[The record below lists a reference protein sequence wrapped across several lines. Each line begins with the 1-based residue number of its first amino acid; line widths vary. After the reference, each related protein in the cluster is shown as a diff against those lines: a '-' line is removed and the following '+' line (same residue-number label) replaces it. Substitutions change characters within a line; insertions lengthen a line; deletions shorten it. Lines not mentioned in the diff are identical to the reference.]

1 MSTEMRDKKP
11 AIPDYVKPEDV
22 LGPKRSWQL
31 FHVLFD
37 GGPSG
42 TDLDQFTGTSLAIG
56 RWEGKPK
63 LAIRWNGSAENRI
76 GNPQSRGVPTWFI
89 LPDHDAVQI
98 LQSPLYNFSDSKMRF
113 ARDFLELRRVSFL
126 THCATRTCS
135 NFGKLV
141 LLQYPIERVP
151 ELLADLQNDA
161 LKFYCIYCD
170 QQWLPT
176 ADEKKRLMEIFKTS
190 LTQHST
196 GR

>member
-1 MSTEMRDKKP
+1 MTTPR
-11 AIPDYVKPEDV
+11 IPDYVKPEEV

-42 TDLDQFTGTSLAIG
+42 TGLDEFTGASLAIG

-63 LAIRWNGSAENRI
+63 LAIRWNGGAENRI

-89 LPDHDAVQI
+89 LPDHDALQI
-98 LQSPLYNFSDSKMRF
+98 LQSPLYNFSDAKMRF
-113 ARDFLELRRVSFL
+113 ARDFLELRRVPFL
-126 THCATRTCS
+126 THCPTRTCS

-141 LLQYPIERVP
+141 LLQYPIEQVA
-151 ELLADLQNDA
+151 ELLIELEDDK

-170 QQWLPT
+170 QRWLPT
-176 ADEKKRLMEIFKTS
+176 ADEKKRLTETFETALK
-190 LTQHST
+190 QHCAR
-196 GR
+196 GKER